1 VKKFL
6 ICIVLVGL
14 IFPQNRNQGNLNRN
28 IDQFRMTSFT
38 RPLESGS
45 VEIMSFVVIPNRSL
59 QFIKEK
65 NKFIAEYDANI
76 FVTTDDEDVQVATGS
91 FSDKIISNKFSET
104 TSKVKSTVL
113 NTSFIVPLGDYNISI
128 NVKDLDTKLSSK
140 QNNKVELKQFSN
152 DSQVYDPIFIKEAKG
167 EWGFESN
174 KFPIDANQI
183 VVKNN
188 EIQFYQSAVINA
200 GVYEMV
206 INILSGKE
214 VQWSKTI
221 NSSSESRVI
230 SHLITVSTKD
240 INRKDLK
247 VQVSVNQKNSTKSRS
262 LGFRFRNSFM
272 PDSITNIDLALS
284 QMNYILTSDERKEL
298 KKLKQSDKENFF
310 KKAWARRDPKPDTKV
325 NELMDEYYGRV
336 SFTEE
341 NFSRGTS
348 GGWRSDMGMIF
359 ILFGKPDDIQ
369 RYTSMQNNYSYETWY
384 YFSIGQE
391 FAFVDDYGFGDYR
404 LRYPFVY

>member
-1 VKKFL
+1 MKKLFIYIL
-6 ICIVLVGL
+6 LVGL
-14 IFPQNRNQGNLNRN
+14 IFPQNRNQRNLNRN

-76 FVTTDDEDVQVATGS
+76 FVTTDDQDVQVATGS

-113 NTSFIVPLGDYNISI
+113 NTSFVVPLGDYNISI

-188 EIQFYQSAVINA
+188 EIQFYQYAVINA

-230 SHLITVSTKD
+230 SHLITVPTKD

-325 NELMDEYYGRV
+325 NELMDEYYGRI

-369 RYTSMQNNYSYETWY
+369 RHTSIQSNYSYETWY

>member
-1 VKKFL
+1 VKKLFIYIL
-6 ICIVLVGL
+6 LVGL
-14 IFPQNRNQGNLNRN
+14 IFPQNRNQRNLNRN

-76 FVTTDDEDVQVATGS
+76 FVTTDDQDVQVATGS

-113 NTSFIVPLGDYNISI
+113 NTSFVVPLGDYNVSI

-188 EIQFYQSAVINA
+188 EIQFYQYAVINA

-230 SHLITVSTKD
+230 SHLITVPTKD

-325 NELMDEYYGRV
+325 NELMDEYYGRI

-369 RYTSMQNNYSYETWY
+369 RYTSMQSNYSYETWY

>member
-1 VKKFL
+1 VKKLFIYIL
-6 ICIVLVGL
+6 LVGL
-14 IFPQNRNQGNLNRN
+14 IFPQNRNQRNLNRN

-76 FVTTDDEDVQVATGS
+76 FVTTDDQDVQVATGS

-113 NTSFIVPLGDYNISI
+113 NTSFVVPLGDYNISI

-188 EIQFYQSAVINA
+188 EIQFYQYAVINA

-230 SHLITVSTKD
+230 SHLITVPTKD

-325 NELMDEYYGRV
+325 NELMDEYYGRI

-369 RYTSMQNNYSYETWY
+369 RYTSMQSNYSYETWY

>member
-1 VKKFL
+1 MKKLFIYIL
-6 ICIVLVGL
+6 LVGL
-14 IFPQNRNQGNLNRN
+14 IFPQNRNQRNLNRN

-38 RPLESGS
+38 RPLESGL

-76 FVTTDDEDVQVATGS
+76 FVTIDDQDVQVATGS

-113 NTSFIVPLGDYNISI
+113 NTSFVVPLGDYNISI

-188 EIQFYQSAVINA
+188 EIQFYQYAVINA

-325 NELMDEYYGRV
+325 NELMDEYYGRI

-369 RYTSMQNNYSYETWY
+369 RYTSMQSNYSYETWY

>member
-14 IFPQNRNQGNLNRN
+14 IFPQNRNQRNLNRN

-65 NKFIAEYDANI
+65 NKFIAEYDVNI
-76 FVTTDDEDVQVATGS
+76 FVTTADKDVQVATGS
-91 FSDKIISNKFSET
+91 FSDKIISNRFSET

-113 NTSFIVPLGDYNISI
+113 NTSFIVPLGDYNVSI

-188 EIQFYQSAVINA
+188 EIQFYQYAVINA
-200 GVYEMV
+200 GVYEMI

-230 SHLITVSTKD
+230 SHLITVPTKD

-298 KKLKQSDKENFF
+298 KKLKQRDKEKFF

-336 SFTEE
+336 LFTEE

-369 RYTSMQNNYSYETWY
+369 RYTSMQSNYSYETWY

>member
-1 VKKFL
+1 MKKLF
-6 ICIVLVGL
+6 ICILLVGL

-91 FSDKIISNKFSET
+91 FSDKIISNRFSET

-113 NTSFIVPLGDYNISI
+113 NTSFIVPLDDYNISI

-140 QNNKVELKQFSN
+140 KSNNVELKQFSN

-167 EWGFESN
+167 EWGFEFN

-188 EIQFYQSAVINA
+188 EIQFYQYAVINA

-230 SHLITVSTKD
+230 SHLITVPTKD

-247 VQVSVNQKNSTKSRS
+247 VQVSVNQKNSTESRS
-262 LGFRFRNSFM
+262 LRFRFRNSFM

-325 NELMDEYYGRV
+325 NELMDEYYARV
-336 SFTEE
+336 AFTEE

-369 RYTSMQNNYSYETWY
+369 RYTSMQSNYSYETWY

>member
-1 VKKFL
+1 MKKLFIYIL
-6 ICIVLVGL
+6 LVGL
-14 IFPQNRNQGNLNRN
+14 IFPQNRNQRNLNRN

-76 FVTTDDEDVQVATGS
+76 FVTTDDQDVQVATGS

-113 NTSFIVPLGDYNISI
+113 NTSFVVPLGDYNVSI

-188 EIQFYQSAVINA
+188 EIQFYQYAVINA

-230 SHLITVSTKD
+230 SHLITVPTKD

-369 RYTSMQNNYSYETWY
+369 RYTSMQSNYSYETWY

>member
-1 VKKFL
+1 MKKFL

-14 IFPQNRNQGNLNRN
+14 IFPQNRNQRNLNRN

-65 NKFIAEYDANI
+65 NKFIAEYDVNI
-76 FVTTDDEDVQVATGS
+76 FVTTADKDVQVATGS
-91 FSDKIISNKFSET
+91 FSDKIISNRFSET

-113 NTSFIVPLGDYNISI
+113 NTSFIVPLGDYNVSI

-188 EIQFYQSAVINA
+188 EIQFYQYAVINA
-200 GVYEMV
+200 GVYEMI

-230 SHLITVSTKD
+230 SHLITVPTKD

-298 KKLKQSDKENFF
+298 KKLKQRDKEKFF

-336 SFTEE
+336 LFTEE

-369 RYTSMQNNYSYETWY
+369 RYTSMQSNYSYETWY

>member
-1 VKKFL
+1 VKKLFIYIL
-6 ICIVLVGL
+6 LVGL
-14 IFPQNRNQGNLNRN
+14 IFPQNRNQRNLNRN

-76 FVTTDDEDVQVATGS
+76 FVTTDDKDVQVATGS

-113 NTSFIVPLGDYNISI
+113 NTSFVVPLGDYNVSI

-188 EIQFYQSAVINA
+188 EMQFYQYVVINA

-230 SHLITVSTKD
+230 SHLITVPTKD

-369 RYTSMQNNYSYETWY
+369 RYTSMQSNYSYETWY

>member
-1 VKKFL
+1 MKKLFIYIL
-6 ICIVLVGL
+6 LVGL
-14 IFPQNRNQGNLNRN
+14 IFPQNRNQRNLNRN

-76 FVTTDDEDVQVATGS
+76 FVTIDDQDVQVATGS

-113 NTSFIVPLGDYNISI
+113 NTSFVVPLGDYNISI

-188 EIQFYQSAVINA
+188 EIQFYQYAVINA

-230 SHLITVSTKD
+230 SHLITVPTKD

-325 NELMDEYYGRV
+325 NELMDEYYGRI

-369 RYTSMQNNYSYETWY
+369 RYTSMQSNYSYETWY

>member
-1 VKKFL
+1 MKKFL

-14 IFPQNRNQGNLNRN
+14 IFPQNRNQRNLNRN

-65 NKFIAEYDANI
+65 NKFIAEYDVNI
-76 FVTTDDEDVQVATGS
+76 FVTTADKDVQVATGS

-113 NTSFIVPLGDYNISI
+113 NTSFIVPLGDYNVSI

-140 QNNKVELKQFSN
+140 KNNKVKLKQFSN

-188 EIQFYQSAVINA
+188 EIQFYQYAVINA
-200 GVYEMV
+200 GVYEMI

-230 SHLITVSTKD
+230 SHLITVPTKD

-262 LGFRFRNSFM
+262 LEFRFRNSFM

-298 KKLKQSDKENFF
+298 KKLKQRDKEKFF

-336 SFTEE
+336 LFTEE

-369 RYTSMQNNYSYETWY
+369 RYTSMQSNYSYETWY

>member
-1 VKKFL
+1 MKKLFIYIL
-6 ICIVLVGL
+6 LVGL
-14 IFPQNRNQGNLNRN
+14 IFPQNRNQRNLNRN

-76 FVTTDDEDVQVATGS
+76 FVTTDDQDVQVATGS
-91 FSDKIISNKFSET
+91 FSDKIVSNKFSET

-113 NTSFIVPLGDYNISI
+113 NTSFVVPLGDYNISI

-188 EIQFYQSAVINA
+188 EIQFYQYAVINA

-221 NSSSESRVI
+221 NLSSESRVI
-230 SHLITVSTKD
+230 SHLITVPTKD

-298 KKLKQSDKENFF
+298 KKLKQSAKENFF

-369 RYTSMQNNYSYETWY
+369 RYTSMQSNYSYETWY

>member
-1 VKKFL
+1 MKKFL

-14 IFPQNRNQGNLNRN
+14 IFPQNRNQRNLNRN

-65 NKFIAEYDANI
+65 NKFIAEYDVNI
-76 FVTTDDEDVQVATGS
+76 FVTTADKDVQVATGS
-91 FSDKIISNKFSET
+91 FSDKIISNRFSET

-113 NTSFIVPLGDYNISI
+113 NTSFIVPLGDYNVSI

-188 EIQFYQSAVINA
+188 EIQFYQYAVINA
-200 GVYEMV
+200 GVYEM
-206 INILSGKE
+206 IIIILSGKE

-230 SHLITVSTKD
+230 SHLITVPTKD

-298 KKLKQSDKENFF
+298 KKLKQRDKEKFF

-336 SFTEE
+336 LFTEE

-369 RYTSMQNNYSYETWY
+369 RYTSMQSNYSYETWY

>member
-1 VKKFL
+1 VKKLFIYIL
-6 ICIVLVGL
+6 LVGL
-14 IFPQNRNQGNLNRN
+14 IFPQNRNQRNLNRN

-76 FVTTDDEDVQVATGS
+76 FVTTDDKDVQVATGS

-113 NTSFIVPLGDYNISI
+113 NTSFVVPLGDYNVSI

-188 EIQFYQSAVINA
+188 EIQFYQYAVINA

-214 VQWSKTI
+214 VQWNKTI

-230 SHLITVSTKD
+230 SHLITVPTKD

-369 RYTSMQNNYSYETWY
+369 RYTSMQSNYSYETWY